1 MKTLLILVD
10 GMRPDSLKGIP
21 SAEKFISESTGSLKA
36 RTVWPSATLPCHMS
50 LFLSVPPERHGTT
63 TNTYSPQ
70 VRPVDGIC
78 EVLKGHCIKSNGG
91 LYYTDY
97 FEFEGV
103 IDYIFSHDREY
114 TIMRENALRYVEEN
128 YRWDVIMKGFDEIID
143 YI

>member
-21 SAEKFISESTGSLKA
+21 SAEKFISESTGSIKA

-78 EVLKGHCIKSNGG
+78 EVLAKEG
-91 LYYTDY
+91 LRCAMFTNWD
-97 FEFEGV
+97 E
-103 IDYIFSHDREY
+103 
-114 TIMRENALRYVEEN
+114 LRDVTRPGSLKKISMAN
-128 YRWDVIMKGFDEIID
+128 DDTYRVTNWTVV
-143 YI
+143 